1 MTEQREYRY
10 SPTPSPGPCPDH
22 PDCLVLRCARWLCP
36 RHFHTPINQRGQ
48 PRRYRSPACRIT
60 EHRRLHM

>member
-1 MTEQREYRY
+1 MTTPDEYRY

-22 PDCLVLRCARWLCP
+22 IGCSSRWLCP

-48 PRRYRSPACRIT
+48 PRRYCSPACRIA